1 MSYACT
7 DNSSSP
13 LKKNTAPRVLWM
25 DIVRGMAILAVISLH
40 SVTMAEKYGFIPS
53 GLWKNFNE
61 TLSLFRMPILVF
73 LSGMLLPRSLAKDKG
88 TYFSGK
94 LKGILWPFI
103 IWSTIYGLAVDIH
116 FRSFGE
122 LEELYTGGSHL
133 WFLLFIF
140 IYYLAA
146 KPLQNFNPLLIAAV
160 ALTFSIAS
168 PDGAKYSER
177 LLYLMSLF
185 FLGAYASIHMPT
197 LLKALSSRWI
207 WVMAPIVVATAA
219 ATVMYEL
226 RFGPNYIVLS
236 LVGAMVISARA
247 IRAQETIISSLLI
260 WIGQKSIIFYVSHA
274 VFMTLTLKA
283 LRYYEVENYAAAAIF
298 AISSALLGGWT
309 LAVLK
314 DYSKPVS
321 WLFSFHGF
329 RPRRQTVQ
337 LG

>member
-1 MSYACT
+1 
-7 DNSSSP
+7 
-13 LKKNTAPRVLWM
+13 M
-25 DIVRGMAILAVISLH
+25 DIVRGMAIIAVISLH
-40 SVTMAEKYGFIPS
+40 SVTMAEKYGFTPS
-53 GLWKNFNE
+53 ALWKNLNE
-61 TLSLFRMPILVF
+61 TLTLFRMPILIF
-73 LSGMLLPRSLAKDKG
+73 LSGLLLPRSLAKDSSA
-88 TYFSGK
+88 YFSGK

-116 FRSFGE
+116 FRSLPD
-122 LEELYTGGSHL
+122 LEKLYTGGSHL

-160 ALTFSIAS
+160 ALIFSFAS

-197 LLKALSSRWI
+197 LLMALASRWI
-207 WVMAPIVVATAA
+207 WVLAPIVAATAA
-219 ATVMYEL
+219 ATAMYEL
-226 RFGPNYIVLS
+226 RFGPKYIVLS
-236 LVGAMVISARA
+236 LVGAILFSAMA
-247 IRAQETIISSLLI
+247 IKAEKTIISAILT

-283 LRYYEVENYAAAAIF
+283 LRHYEFENYATVAIF
-298 AISSALLGGWT
+298 AISSALLGGWM

-321 WLFSFHGF
+321 WLFLFPDL
-329 RPRRQTVQ
+329 RPLRQTVQ
-337 LG
+337 LS